1 MSDELPPL
9 NVEWTNVFKRDIAGV
24 LSINLRDE
32 VLRILDM
39 LSQTT
44 HKSLTFLFSL
54 SALPSLRDSAT
65 QASSMARVIDPWG
78 GFPAG
83 ARGRTTRTPRPPRRR
98 V

>member
-54 SALPSLRDSAT
+54 SFLLSFAADRELRLNNKNSDT
-65 QASSMARVIDPWG
+65 FG
-78 GFPAG
+78 
-83 ARGRTTRTPRPPRRR
+83 
-98 V
+98 